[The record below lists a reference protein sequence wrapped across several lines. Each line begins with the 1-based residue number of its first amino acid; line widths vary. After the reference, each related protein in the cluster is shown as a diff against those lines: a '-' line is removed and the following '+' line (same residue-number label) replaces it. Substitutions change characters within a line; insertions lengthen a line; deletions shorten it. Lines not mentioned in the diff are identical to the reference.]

1 MNDRSRR
8 PTHAQT
14 SEPEKQMNSQP
25 RLTQSILCLLT
36 LTAFA
41 TGLRAQISPEEA
53 ERRLKEKLASRPA
66 ATQPAAAT
74 ESDRLREENRRLRLQ
89 VMALQGEVATL
100 KDALARAAKSSPATT
115 RPAEDGAE
123 KAIVGRWRG
132 GDITAGSG
140 YLLDFGPD
148 GVYTQNWIAYSQ
160 RDGGQYRIA
169 DGALEMWSNKAPED
183 RKHNR
188 YKMTLE
194 NARLTL
200 VPQVIDGVE
209 VKNARPLILQ
219 KAE

>member
-1 MNDRSRR
+1 MDLRSRFAR
-8 PTHAQT
+8 SIICLA
-14 SEPEKQMNSQP
+14 M
-25 RLTQSILCLLT
+25 LT
-36 LTAFA
+36 TAA
-41 TGLRAQISPEEA
+41 TALRAQISPEEA

-66 ATQPAAAT
+66 ATQPVAAT
-74 ESDRLREENRRLRLQ
+74 EADRLREENRRLRLQ

-100 KDALARAAKSSPATT
+100 KDALARAAKTSPAATT

-123 KAIVGRWRG
+123 KAIIGRWRG

-140 YLLDFGPD
+140 YLLDFAPD
-148 GVYTQNWIAYSQ
+148 GTYTQNWIAYSQ

-169 DGALEMWSNKAPED
+169 DGMLELWSNKAPED

-188 YKMTLE
+188 YKMTLD

-200 VPQVIDGVE
+200 VPLVVDGVD
-209 VKNARPLILQ
+209 VKNGRPLVLQ